1 MLLVL
6 KGKLSSN
13 IHDNKEV
20 NTERGSK
27 KKNISVI
34 QLYVISNKIAM
45 SILFA
50 LWET

>member
-27 KKNISVI
+27 KNISVI